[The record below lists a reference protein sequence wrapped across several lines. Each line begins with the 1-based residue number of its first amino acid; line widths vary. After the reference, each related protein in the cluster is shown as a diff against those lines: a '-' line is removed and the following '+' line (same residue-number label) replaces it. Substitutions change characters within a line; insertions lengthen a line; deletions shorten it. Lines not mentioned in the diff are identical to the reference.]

1 MLEEKLDRGIPP
13 PKEKPLDDELLD
25 PGTDMQ
31 ADIAIIPRQH
41 AIVVAI
47 RAIRDMQLIIF
58 PRGAFANSREPTAR
72 ARQLGRPARSVLN
85 LTRRSDAME
94 LVRHWACSQNSHK
107 WTAVAG
113 AVALA
118 ACASV
123 AAGCFTDKR
132 PTEVMTTPV
141 STVIRPAKPA
151 DCNMPVLTQEPT
163 VRYQQVAIVE
173 AWADIN
179 EEPAKVLPELKRQ
192 ACATG
197 AQALLIVTGT
207 KQDVKSLLYG
217 VTPNESETQVTSA
230 NTTPNQA
237 GDYINKMQ
245 YKPKIGEA
253 GHNGYYIDAVAIDY
267 VAGDNTAAV
276 GQPPQP

>member
-1 MLEEKLDRGIPP
+1 LEEKLDDGIPP

-25 PGTDMQ
+25 PGTDMH
-31 ADIAIIPRQH
+31 ADIAIAPRQH
-41 AIVVAI
+41 AMVVAI
-47 RAIRDMQLIIF
+47 RVIQAMHSIIF
-58 PRGAFANSREPTAR
+58 PRRAFANSREPTAR

-85 LTRRSDAME
+85 LARRSYAME
-94 LVRHWACSQNSHK
+94 PVRHWARAQNSHK
-107 WTAVAG
+107 WATVAG
-113 AVALA
+113 AVTLA
-118 ACASV
+118 ACASA
-123 AAGCFTDKR
+123 AAGCFTDRR

-163 VRYQQVAIVE
+163 LRYQQVAIVE

-197 AQALLIVTGT
+197 AQALLIVSGT

-230 NTTPNQA
+230 NRNPNQA

-253 GHNGYYIDAVAIDY
+253 GHNGYYIDALAIDY
-267 VAGDNTAAV
+267 VTGDNTAAV
-276 GQPPQP
+276 GQPHNP

>member
-1 MLEEKLDRGIPP
+1 
-13 PKEKPLDDELLD
+13 
-25 PGTDMQ
+25 MQ
-31 ADIAIIPRQH
+31 ADIAIARQH
-41 AIVVAI
+41 AMVVAI
-47 RAIRDMQLIIF
+47 RMIQAMQSIIF
-58 PRGAFANSREPTAR
+58 PRRAFANSREPTAR

-85 LTRRSDAME
+85 LARRSHAME
-94 LVRHWACSQNSHK
+94 PVRHWARLQNSHK
-107 WTAVAG
+107 WAAVAV
-113 AVALA
+113 AAALA

-123 AAGCFTDKR
+123 AAGCFTDRR

-230 NTTPNQA
+230 NTSPNQA
-237 GDYINKMQ
+237 ADYINKMQ

-253 GHNGYYIDAVAIDY
+253 GHNGYYIDAVAIEY
-267 VAGDNTAAV
+267 VTSDKTAAV
-276 GQPPQP
+276 GQPPKP

>member
-1 MLEEKLDRGIPP
+1 LLEEKLDGGIPP
-13 PKEKPLDDELLD
+13 PKGKPLDDELLD

-31 ADIAIIPRQH
+31 ADIAIAPRQH
-41 AIVVAI
+41 AMVVAI
-47 RAIRDMQLIIF
+47 RVIQAMQSIIF
-58 PRGAFANSREPTAR
+58 PRRAFANRRRSAATGPV
-72 ARQLGRPARSVLN
+72 QLGRSERSVLV
-85 LTRRSDAME
+85 LMRRSHAME
-94 LVRHWACSQNSHK
+94 PVRHWARSHK

-123 AAGCFTDKR
+123 ATGCFTDKR
-132 PTEVMTTPV
+132 PTQVMTTPV
-141 STVIRPAKPA
+141 STVIRPAKPP
-151 DCNMPVLTQEPT
+151 DCDMPVLTQAPT

-173 AWADIN
+173 AWADVN

-230 NTTPNQA
+230 NTGPNQA

-267 VAGDNTAAV
+267 VSGDNTAAA
-276 GQPPQP
+276 GQQPKP